1 MAGMNEDD
9 AKNAGGGC
17 GGGMPGPPSSS
28 GAGDGATASTPNDAR
43 RGRMEPNSA
52 NDEVLVLFT
61 SGTTGSKKLVPH
73 VMGDM
78 LTAAATIALSWDL
91 SPSDV
96 NCNLMPLFH
105 VGGIVRQIFSPV
117 FSGGCVICCPNF
129 DPSTFW
135 ALLAKRAFT
144 WYYAAPTMHQ
154 LILSTGKSDGMIGEG
169 GECSLKLRMI
179 ANAAGGLLPS
189 LAKEMYQVFDATV
202 SSSSR
207 PAMIIH
213 FFRARERGGRGM
225 GIMAIRVDLHLGH
238 PFTSFLS
245 TFALTSFPFF
255 PFAHFS
261 ETFIR
266 CFPRME

>member
-1 MAGMNEDD
+1 MTGLGISDIGTGVYNLAAPLFGGTRVPLPSEVIRGAGEKIGIARAPETPGQQVYSDVLG
-9 AKNAGGGC
+9 AVAGGGAAATPS
-17 GGGMPGPPSSS
+17 GGAAR
-28 GAGDGATASTPNDAR
+28 AGRT
-43 RGRMEPNSA
+43 EPNSA
-52 NDEVLVLFT
+52 DDEVLVLFT

-78 LTAAATIALSWDL
+78 LTASATIALSWDL

-135 ALLAKRAFT
+135 ALLAKKAFT

-169 GECSLKLRMI
+169 GECSMKLRMI

-202 SSSSR
+202 SS
-207 PAMIIH
+207 
-213 FFRARERGGRGM
+213 
-225 GIMAIRVDLHLGH
+225 
-238 PFTSFLS
+238 
-245 TFALTSFPFF
+245 
-255 PFAHFS
+255 
-261 ETFIR
+261 
-266 CFPRME
+266 